1 MPQAKLTANRMT
13 GESFPARTLLTD
25 VERVTANGLTALR
38 VAEAA
43 GHKEIA
49 EFLLARSA
57 DGSLG

>member
-1 MPQAKLTANRMT
+1 MGKADVARLLV
-13 GESFPARTLLTD
+13 ESGAD

-49 EFLLARSA
+49 EFLQPGSA